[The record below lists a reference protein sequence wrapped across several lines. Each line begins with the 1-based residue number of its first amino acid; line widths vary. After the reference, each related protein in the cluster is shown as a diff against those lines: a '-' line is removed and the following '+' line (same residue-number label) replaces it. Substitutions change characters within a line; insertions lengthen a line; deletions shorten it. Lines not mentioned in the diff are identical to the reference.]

1 MNIVIRGRYL
11 NYKKA
16 PDTEK
21 DKSAYEYN
29 EDGALLIKN
38 GIISDLGNFDKIN
51 DNLSQDIKIIDH
63 RPNLI
68 MPGFIDTHIH
78 FPQIQIIGSYA
89 TNLLEW
95 LNNYTFI
102 EEQKYSSL
110 DHSTIMAKK
119 FFNEI
124 LNHGTTTAA
133 VFCSV
138 HPESVEAFFNESHK
152 INTLMIAGKVMM
164 DRNAPEKLLDS
175 AHSGYEE
182 SKKLIEKWHGVGRQH
197 YAISPRFAITS
208 SPRQLEMTQALMN
221 DHPECY
227 FQTHLSEN
235 INEIELVKKLFPDK
249 KDYSQVYEDYNF
261 LGPKSLF
268 GHCIHLNEREI
279 NIMKE
284 TDSVAVFCP
293 TSNLFLGSGLFNFQ
307 KLKQNSVRIATGT
320 DIGGGTNYSMLKT
333 MDEAHKI
340 LQLQSQKLTPLESF
354 YQLTLGNASALSLQE
369 KIGTLEI
376 GSDADIVVLDSSST
390 SAMKIRMKTVDNLL
404 EELFILQTMGDDR
417 AISQV
422 YVKGVQ
428 FKNS

>member
-138 HPESVEAFFNESHK
+138 HPESVDAFVNESHK
-152 INTLMIAGKVMM
+152 INTLMIAG
-164 DRNAPEKLLDS
+164 
-175 AHSGYEE
+175 
-182 SKKLIEKWHGVGRQH
+182 
-197 YAISPRFAITS
+197 
-208 SPRQLEMTQALMN
+208 
-221 DHPECY
+221 
-227 FQTHLSEN
+227 
-235 INEIELVKKLFPDK
+235 
-249 KDYSQVYEDYNF
+249 
-261 LGPKSLF
+261 
-268 GHCIHLNEREI
+268 
-279 NIMKE
+279 
-284 TDSVAVFCP
+284 
-293 TSNLFLGSGLFNFQ
+293 
-307 KLKQNSVRIATGT
+307 
-320 DIGGGTNYSMLKT
+320 
-333 MDEAHKI
+333 
-340 LQLQSQKLTPLESF
+340 
-354 YQLTLGNASALSLQE
+354 
-369 KIGTLEI
+369 
-376 GSDADIVVLDSSST
+376 
-390 SAMKIRMKTVDNLL
+390 
-404 EELFILQTMGDDR
+404 
-417 AISQV
+417 
-422 YVKGVQ
+422 
-428 FKNS
+428 